1 MKKSVLFSFIG
12 AVALL
17 LSSLT
22 LTPSTASAQGAGLI
36 SSVVNRMERNRR
48 DLRSLR
54 AAIQMEKFNAQL
66 GDKDNYVGEVVYL
79 PGSGR
84 NSSVRV
90 DWQRPQRETL
100 AVKDGKYTLFRPRLN
115 MAYEGSANSKNGKA
129 SSVLGFGLNVSQ
141 QQLRANFEPLQY
153 LGEGTLY
160 GNVHVTWLK
169 LVPKGRAG
177 YKYAEIWVDDSGMP
191 VQTKVV
197 EHNNDSTTVR
207 LTNIQRNARVSADEF
222 SLNLPADVKRVRG

>member
-12 AVALL
+12 AAALL

-22 LTPSTASAQGAGLI
+22 LAPTTAGAQGAGLI
-36 SSVVNRMERNRR
+36 SSVFNRMERNRR

-66 GDKDNYVGEVVYL
+66 GDKDNYFGDLIYL
-79 PGSGR
+79 PGSGQ
-84 NSSVRV
+84 NNSVRV

-115 MAYEGSANSKNGKA
+115 MAYEGNANSKNSKA
-129 SSVLGFGLNVSQ
+129 SSVLGFGLNVSS
-141 QQLRANFEPLQY
+141 QQLRANFLPPEY

-169 LVPKGRAG
+169 IVPKGRAG
-177 YKYAEIWVDDSGMP
+177 YKHAEIWVDDNGMP

-207 LTNIQRNARVSADEF
+207 LTNVQRNARVSSDEF
-222 SLNLPADVKRVRG
+222 NLQLPSNVKRVRG